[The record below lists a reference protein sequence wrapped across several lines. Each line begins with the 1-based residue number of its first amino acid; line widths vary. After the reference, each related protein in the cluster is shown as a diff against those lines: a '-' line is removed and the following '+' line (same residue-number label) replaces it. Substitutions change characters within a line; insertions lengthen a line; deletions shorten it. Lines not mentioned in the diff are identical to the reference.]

1 VDADGF
7 LHVVGR
13 REDAILKGGLWSQPT
28 QIEEAAIGIDGVAEA
43 GVVGVP
49 AHPEGQD
56 AVEQKILVAVVA
68 RAGASLEAGAVQAAI
83 ASRLPAHQAPDHVV
97 VADELPHTPDGS
109 GGPGKL
115 LRRGIRDRY
124 ADQVQ

>member
-1 VDADGF
+1 VDAGGV
-7 LHVVGR
+7 LHVLGR
-13 REDAILKGGLWSQPT
+13 RDDAILKGGQWSQPA
-28 QIEEAAIGIDGVAEA
+28 QIEEKAIEVEGVAEV

-56 AVEQKILVAVVA
+56 AVEQKILVAVVP
-68 RAGASLEAGAVQAAI
+68 RAGATLDASAVLAAI
-83 ASRLPAHQAPDHVV
+83 AERLPAHQRPDAVV
-97 VADELPHTPDGS
+97 VADELPHTSDGS

-115 LRRGIRDRY
+115 LRRGIRDLY